1 MISKFRAVLIS
12 GRVKNAIRK
21 SRNRGNENYFY
32 VCDYKNFAKEKAPRL
47 PIHFL
52 PAAIVDR
59 PGTARLP
66 SRHIKL

>member
-32 VCDYKNFAKEKAPRL
+32 VCDYKNFTKGKAFSATYPVPL
-47 PIHFL
+47 PTV
-52 PAAIVDR
+52 VDR